1 MKTRVESRDSMK
13 QEEIVT
19 MAGQVDIKY
28 GRMRG
33 LRLMNGQICVTDLLV
48 FHCCILH
55 YYHEVVTP

>member
-19 MAGQVDIKY
+19 MAGQVDTKY
-28 GRMRG
+28 GRMIG
-33 LRLMNGQICVTDLLV
+33 LRLMNGHICVTDLLV

-55 YYHEVVTP
+55 YYHEVVTL